1 MQDEMGQ
8 TTSTHESLKMHTKVL
23 ENLYGRDHLKTCKQV
38 GVIKHILKDT
48 QHKGVD
54 SVAYEA

>member
-1 MQDEMGQ
+1 MGQ